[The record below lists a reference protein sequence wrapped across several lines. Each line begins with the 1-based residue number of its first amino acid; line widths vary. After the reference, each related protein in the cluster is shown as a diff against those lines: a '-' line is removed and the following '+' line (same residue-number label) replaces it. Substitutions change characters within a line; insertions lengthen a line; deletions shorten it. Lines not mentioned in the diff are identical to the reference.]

1 MAGWDVNTM
10 LPKYLRRNRWLSRSS
25 VLWLIPVL
33 LLVHNLEEALFM
45 PHILPLD
52 PQYIPRALRLLL
64 PEVTYAQFLLV
75 LLPVTVL
82 PFLIAARGDLHR
94 EGSGGIFLLLGL
106 QAAVLLNVFSHI
118 ASALVLGGY
127 VPGLLTALLPN
138 LPFSIYVFR
147 KATRERWISRWALL
161 SLPALALFVHGP
173 VLIGLMAL
181 SGWLVRSIG
190 R

>member
-1 MAGWDVNTM
+1 M
-10 LPKYLRRNRWLSRSS
+10 LPKYLRRKRWLPRSS

-33 LLVHNLEEALFM
+33 FLLHNLEEALFM
-45 PHILPLD
+45 PRFLPLD
-52 PQYIPRALRLLL
+52 PDLIPSALRPLLAEL
-64 PEVTYAQFLLV
+64 TYAQFLAV
-75 LLPVTVL
+75 LLPVTIL
-82 PFLIAARGDLHR
+82 PFLIAARGNLHR
-94 EGSGGIFLLLGL
+94 SGSGGIFLLLGC
-106 QAAVLLNVFSHI
+106 QAVVLLNVFSHI

-147 KATRERWISRWALL
+147 KATRERWISRWALF

-173 VLIGLMAL
+173 VLISLMAL